1 MTALDKAWVSGL
13 ASAQAVRLAQAE
25 AARDERN
32 RLLAIAGGVAALLA
46 IVVVVQFVLGRRKA
60 A

>member
-1 MTALDKAWVSGL
+1 M
-13 ASAQAVRLAQAE
+13 ASTPSAP

-32 RLLAIAGGVAALLA
+32 RRLAIAGGVAMLLA
-46 IVVVVQFVLGRRKA
+46 VVVVVQFVLGRRKA